1 MTVIGIRFVVKT
13 GEPDLW
19 PMFAGFACGF
29 IQIYNAAS

>member
-1 MTVIGIRFVVKT
+1 MTVIGIRFAVNT

-19 PMFAGFACGF
+19 PMIECFACGF